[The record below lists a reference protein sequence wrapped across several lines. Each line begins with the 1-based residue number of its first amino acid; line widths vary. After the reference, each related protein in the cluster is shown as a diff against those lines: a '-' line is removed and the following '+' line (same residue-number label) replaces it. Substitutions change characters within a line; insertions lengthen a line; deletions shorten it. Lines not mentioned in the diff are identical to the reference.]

1 MPYSSSVLPPRIE
14 ATGTTQLPLSRV
26 KKIIGVDQDIH
37 MCSNNAAFVITLATE
52 MFIQYLAESG
62 HNVVKSERKPRRN
75 IQYRDLSSAVSH
87 IDNLEFLSDVI
98 PRTIPLKAIK
108 AKHALKTP
116 LIHTNPAIHPS
127 SSVNHPPN
135 GDIVDSP
142 RGIAVHGLLESAPAP
157 VANPNPNPNP
167 VNTGP
172 GANGAPM
179 GYMNG
184 FVVTNRVMDPA
195 AAAAREAE
203 AASANA
209 EEDADPNAQ
218 LRNESQT
225 NGGDMHAEGS
235 GNGNAH
241 AGEDVEMS

>member
-1 MPYSSSVLPPRIE
+1 MAQPRTAIMPSNSSVPPTSIE

-98 PRTIPLKAIK
+98 PRTIPLKIIK
-108 AKHALKTP
+108 AKHSLKTP
-116 LIHTNPAIHPS
+116 LIHTSLPNHPS
-127 SSVNHPPN
+127 SSVNNPQN

-142 RGIAVHGLLESAPAP
+142 RGIAVHGLLESAPGPAP
-157 VANPNPNPNP
+157 VPTPNPNP
-167 VNTGP
+167 
-172 GANGAPM
+172 ANG
-179 GYMNG
+179 YING
-184 FVVTNRVMDPA
+184 FMATNRVMAPTA
-195 AAAAREAE
+195 MLEAE

-209 EEDADPNAQ
+209 DEDADPSAQ
-218 LRNESQT
+218 LRNESRT
-225 NGGDMHAEGS
+225 NGGDAYAHPEGS
-235 GNGNAH
+235 GNGVSH